1 MPTPKPKRWLVFA
14 IGLALLAGVIVIGL
28 QLSEADDFVRFA
40 ERAHPGWLLI
50 AGVWQVGTYAA
61 QGEIWRTVARA
72 SNSDL
77 SFPDACRISLA
88 KQFVD
93 QALPSAGVTG
103 TVFTAGALD
112 ARGFTRTTAWTAVA
126 VNLISY
132 NVVYV
137 AGLVV
142 ALGLGALHG
151 RGSGVIIGVSIVFT
165 LLSAGLTMAM
175 LFLPGRTSHPVSRRV
190 SKIPMIHGIV
200 AHLESANARLV
211 RDPGVLTI
219 AVLWQIAIVAFDTLT
234 LVALIESLGE
244 HASLAGAFVS
254 FMIASLVRSMGFV
267 PGGLG
272 TFEAT
277 SMLTLRMTG
286 ARVSVALAAT
296 LMFRGLTF
304 WLPMLPGLWFSRRL
318 VPAANPASDP

>member
-14 IGLALLAGVIVIGL
+14 IGLALLAGVIAIGL
-28 QLSEADDFVRFA
+28 HLSEAEDFVRFA
-40 ERAHPGWLLI
+40 QRAHPGWLFI
-50 AGVWQVGTYAA
+50 AGLWQVGTYAA
-61 QGEIWRTVARA
+61 QGEIWRMVARA

-77 SFPDACRISLA
+77 SVLDACRISLA

-112 ARGFTRTTAWTAVA
+112 ARGFTRTAAWTAVA

-137 AGLVV
+137 AGLVF

-175 LFLPGRTSHPVSRRV
+175 VFLPGRTSHPVSRRT
-190 SKIPMIHGIV
+190 SKVPMIHGIV
-200 AHLESANARLV
+200 EHLESANPRLV
-211 RDPGVLTI
+211 RDPRVLAV

-234 LVALIESLGE
+234 LVALIASLGE
-244 HASLAGAFVS
+244 HASLTGAFVS

-272 TFEAT
+272 TFETT
-277 SMLTLRMTG
+277 SILTLRMTG
-286 ARVSVALAAT
+286 ARLSVALAAT

-318 VPAANPASDP
+318 VPAAKAASHP